1 MPISDLAALG
11 EFVSSIAVLISL
23 IYLAVQVRQAT
34 VQFRRSEDNEAQVQT
49 SAFRLA
55 NISDREVAKLFL
67 SGLQEPDGLDAID
80 QFRHSLLLH
89 EFMGLAYQHWERQRL
104 KISRA
109 PMPAARIRTVLSSA
123 GGSRW
128 WKQNRETYP
137 QEFRDAVESI
147 ARN

>member
-1 MPISDLAALG
+1 MSISDLASLG

-23 IYLAVQVRQAT
+23 IYLAVQIRQAT
-34 VQFRRSEDNEAQVQT
+34 VQFQRNEDNATQVQT

-55 NISDREVAKLFL
+55 NISDRDVAKLFL
-67 SGLQEPDGLDAID
+67 DGLQDPDGLDAID

-89 EFMGLAYQHWERQRL
+89 EFMGLSYQHWERLRL

-109 PMPAARIRTVLSSA
+109 PLPAARIKMVLSSA

-128 WKQNRETYP
+128 WKQNRGAYVP
-137 QEFRDAVESI
+137 EFRDSVESL
-147 ARN
+147 